1 MFDHFV
7 GLALKGLKDYQYY
20 LLVGKRCYHLKNS
33 EAATRGVLRKKV
45 FLEILQTSQEN
56 TCARVSFFFHEV
68 AGLMLLSLVDQ
79 IFVHPSVSR
88 NKMLDRLFMYHE
100 IMFHEIMF
108 VKLDILGLI
117 FYQWSNY

>member
-1 MFDHFV
+1 MIFSKLFYSSFRFFLYFLPTNCLSVFDHFV

-56 TCARVSFFFHEV
+56 TCARASFLIKLQ
-68 AGLMLLSLVDQ
+68 AAWGLQL
-79 IFVHPSVSR
+79 
-88 NKMLDRLFMYHE
+88 Y
-100 IMFHEIMF
+100 
-108 VKLDILGLI
+108 
-117 FYQWSNY
+117 